1 MPKCFLPGI
10 IELHCLWVL
19 PGAAPA
25 GVDGSGRLVG
35 ERNLPARR
43 NGENVLLSCVTRTT
57 AFLINCAIS
66 RREWSHTIRIRTPW
80 GISWRIFFF
89 FLRITQSPVVNKQ
102 PRLNTTAGTP
112 VKEMSLSFHLIP
124 LCAVCYITTTQN
136 VFVLNQSSWW
146 FLFWHVYVCS
156 KNKYLVPDHLN
167 QMINKGY
174 FRPFPTNKVPC
185 ENV

>member
-124 LCAVCYITTTQN
+124 LCVTSQQRKT
-136 VFVLNQSSWW
+136 
-146 FLFWHVYVCS
+146 
-156 KNKYLVPDHLN
+156 YLCW
-167 QMINKGY
+167 INHHDDSFFDTYMCVQK
-174 FRPFPTNKVPC
+174 TNT
-185 ENV
+185 